1 MAFGKNINRQ
11 IEGSSSGEVQQTQN
25 QAPNED
31 FIDLEDETQP
41 TENTN
46 QGSHSQVNK
55 KPMLDEVTMIDA
67 QKGKNPGGTKRW
79 RCNHCNKSYISSY
92 TRIHHHFF
100 GPPAGVKAEISRCTT
115 MLTNRRLLQEL
126 NKKVQEA
133 ERTGISRSLTRSTVN
148 SKVLGTSKNPI
159 EKAFGIMERHD
170 VDIAIVR
177 FLWANG
183 SPFNVLRSPEMAAM
197 TNALKNAPKDYK
209 PPSADKART
218 SLLDDLKREVER
230 ECTPISDTWSMQGT
244 SIISDGWTNIK
255 KNPLINVIAANSRGS
270 MFLYAEDFAG
280 VEKIGK
286 EISNFL
292 LKAIDEVG
300 SSDVMQVVTDNAA
313 NCKAAGKEIEKVHKH
328 IFWSPCVV
336 HTLNLIFKDFAV
348 VFPWMSGTYIKG
360 KTIVKYFVNH
370 THAHTIFR
378 NHSGLELLKVA
389 KTRFGSHHILL
400 RRLSRCKESLLTS
413 VVVRAWKDL
422 LNYGDEKTREMGREV
437 TDTIKSEKFWDEVDN
452 ILAITNPLYRMI
464 RFTDGEGQKMGEIY
478 EKMDCMI
485 GESEVMKNNK
495 RECDH
500 EKMNEIMFTMWEK
513 MNISMHCLGFAL
525 NPCYYDNNYLQSPA
539 PGGEPRRAPNCD
551 LEVVQGVLEAFDKI
565 GENEGERMVYRH
577 QLAKFQ
583 GKQGMFGS
591 LAVKIDAVTM
601 SPISWWST
609 YGDETPELS
618 EVAIKVLSQPISS
631 SSAELV
637 WTTNSYIHNVK
648 RNQLNSV
655 PADKLVYIHSNIRL
669 ISRFTSGYNDG
680 PYKRWDLDSDLSYL
694 DYSMAKLDELRW
706 KEDGIEEENVV
717 PAASTRQRYEE

>member
-1 MAFGKNINRQ
+1 MAFGRNINRQ
-11 IEGSSSGEVQQTQN
+11 REGSSSGEVQQTQN

-31 FIDLEDETQP
+31 FIDLEDENQP
-41 TENTN
+41 KENNTN

-55 KPMLDEVTMIDA
+55 KPLLDEVTMIDA
-67 QKGKNPGGTKRW
+67 QKGKNAGGTKRW
-79 RCNHCNKSYISSY
+79 RCNHCYKSYSSSY

-100 GPPAGVKAEISRCTT
+100 GPPAGVKAEIGRCTT

-133 ERTGISRSLTRSTVN
+133 EKTGISPSLTRSTVN
-148 SKVLGTSKNPI
+148 SKNLGTSKNPI
-159 EKAFGIMERHD
+159 EKAFGIVERHD

-177 FLWANG
+177 FLCANG
-183 SPFNVLRSPEMAAM
+183 IPFNVLRSPEMAAM

-209 PPSADKART
+209 PPSADRART

-230 ECTPISDTWSMQGT
+230 ECTPISDTWSTQGT

-280 VEKIGK
+280 VEKTGK
-286 EISNFL
+286 EIANFL

-300 SSDVMQVVTDNAA
+300 SSNVMQVVTDNAA
-313 NCKAAGKEIEKVHKH
+313 NCKAAGKEVEKVHKH

-348 VFPWMSGTYIKG
+348 AFPWMSVTYIKG
-360 KTIVKYFVNH
+360 KNIVKYFINH

-389 KTRFGSHHILL
+389 KTR
-400 RRLSRCKESLLTS
+400 
-413 VVVRAWKDL
+413 
-422 LNYGDEKTREMGREV
+422 EMGREV
-437 TDTIKSEKFWDEVDN
+437 TDTIKSEEFWDEVDN
-452 ILAITNPLYRMI
+452 ILAITKPLYRMI
-464 RFTDGEGQKMGEIY
+464 RFADGEGQKMGEIY

-485 GESEVMKNNK
+485 GEISEVMKNNK

-500 EKMNEIMFTMWEK
+500 EKMNEIMVTRWEK
-513 MNISMHCLGFAL
+513 MNIPMHCLGFAL

-591 LAVKIDAVTM
+591 LAAKIDAVTM

-609 YGDETPELS
+609 YGAETPELS

-631 SSAELV
+631 SSAERV
-637 WTTNSYIHNVK
+637 WSTYSYIHSVK
-648 RNQLNSV
+648 RNRLNSV
-655 PADKLVYIHSNIRL
+655 RADKLVYIHSNIRL

-680 PYKRWDLDSDLSYL
+680 PYKRWDIDPDLSYL
-694 DYSMAKLDELRW
+694 DDSMAKLDELRW

-717 PAASTRQRYEE
+717 PAASKRQRYEE